1 MLNKLLG
8 SGSYQSFDMR
18 CMVTGQFATGKSS
31 LVKLLVG
38 DNVPEGRQATDGIS
52 LVEGRC
58 GLDIETRNW
67 IMIDPA
73 KAFTTKTAD
82 IIRETM
88 MHDVSDSAGKLE
100 EARVEAEIE
109 APNAVATVDKEP
121 SLEKEAGSS
130 QTQKKH
136 ERKAKKRPL
145 MHIICENQMAF
156 NRFIT
161 KKNPKKNESYR
172 S

>member
-8 SGSYQSFDMR
+8 SGIYQSFDMR

-67 IMIDPA
+67 IMIDP
-73 KAFTTKTAD
+73 
-82 IIRETM
+82 
-88 MHDVSDSAGKLE
+88 GKNTHL
-100 EARVEAEIE
+100 
-109 APNAVATVDKEP
+109 
-121 SLEKEAGSS
+121 
-130 QTQKKH
+130 
-136 ERKAKKRPL
+136 
-145 MHIICENQMAF
+145 HIYGF
-156 NRFIT
+156 NITFIL
-161 KKNPKKNESYR
+161 
-172 S
+172 